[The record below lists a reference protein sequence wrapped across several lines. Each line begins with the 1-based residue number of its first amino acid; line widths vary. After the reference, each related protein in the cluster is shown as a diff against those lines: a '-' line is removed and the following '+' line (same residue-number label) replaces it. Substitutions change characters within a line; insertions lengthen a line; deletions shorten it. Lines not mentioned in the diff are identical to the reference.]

1 MHVLTYQR
9 ARRISGDP
17 KSKQFWSS
25 LETVLHTSIVAG
37 HMDLGN
43 NRELQCLWH
52 ACSMLPR
59 FGRPRLRV

>member
-25 LETVLHTSIVAG
+25 LESLDCLAHVDCCRSHGS
-37 HMDLGN
+37 
-43 NRELQCLWH
+43 RE
-52 ACSMLPR
+52 
-59 FGRPRLRV
+59 